1 MNRMSQSF
9 NSRKKTKKPW
19 LDSIYLQR
27 KDRTFELGKRSI
39 DELRKQG
46 IKISYRKI
54 AEISKLI
61 DEEKKGIH
69 PNSIKSNPELYNY
82 YKENAQFK
90 LNTRK
95 SLSLSF
101 KSEVSSRKYN
111 LMNTNRDQTALR
123 SRYMKFK
130 KNELIELLINAE
142 EYIAENNQRW
152 VISQFEKNQE

>member
-1 MNRMSQSF
+1 MSQTF

-19 LDSIYLQR
+19 LDSVYLQR
-27 KDRTFELGKRSI
+27 KNRTFELGKRSI

-54 AEISKLI
+54 GEISKLI

-69 PNSIKSNPELYNY
+69 PNSIKSNPELYSY
-82 YKENAQFK
+82 YKENVQIK
-90 LNTRK
+90 LKTKK
-95 SLSLSF
+95 SLSTSF

-111 LMNTNRDQTALR
+111 LIKQDRDLPALR
-123 SRYMKFK
+123 RRYMKNK

-142 EYIAENNQRW
+142 QYIAENNQRW
-152 VISQFEKNQE
+152 IVSQFEKFKE

>member
-1 MNRMSQSF
+1 MSQTF

-19 LDSIYLQR
+19 LDNVYLQR
-27 KDRTFELGKRSI
+27 KDRTFELGKKSI
-39 DELRKQG
+39 DELKKQG

-82 YKENAQFK
+82 YKENVQIK
-90 LNTRK
+90 LKTK
-95 SLSLSF
+95 KTLSASF

-111 LMNTNRDQTALR
+111 LIKQDRDLAALR
-123 SRYMKFK
+123 RRYMKYK

-142 EYIAENNQRW
+142 QYIAENNQRW
-152 VISQFEKNQE
+152 IVSQFEKFKE